1 MFELSAPLTKL
12 FPEEEAFDRVLA
24 LDGQVYR
31 QVKGRR
37 TLRFEADGR
46 GFFLK
51 VHSGVGWGEIV
62 KNLVHLRLPV
72 LGAMNERH
80 AIQRLQE
87 LGVATMQI
95 AGWGQ
100 RGISPASRQS
110 FLITEELENTVS
122 LEDFCR
128 GWAAS
133 PPPFALRRALVVKLA
148 TLARAL
154 HANGVNHRDFYL
166 CHFLLQLPLPATVG
180 SPDDLAVFLIDLH
193 RVQLRSATPQRWAVK
208 DVAGLY
214 FSSLDIGLTRRD
226 VWRFMRYYSGRGL
239 RATFDAQGA
248 FWKKVRR
255 RAVQLYRRDFHR
267 DPVLPV

>member
-1 MFELSAPLTKL
+1 MLELSEPLTKM
-12 FPEEEAFDRVLA
+12 FPEEAAFDRILA

-46 GFFLK
+46 GYFLK
-51 VHSGVGWGEIV
+51 LHTGVGWGEIF

-72 LGAMNERH
+72 ISANNERH
-80 AIQRLQE
+80 AIRKFQE
-87 LGVATMQI
+87 LGVETMKI

-100 RGISPASRQS
+100 RGVNPAVRQS

-133 PPPFALRRALVVKLA
+133 PPPYALRRALVIKLA
-148 TLARAL
+148 RITRTL
-154 HANGVNHRDFYL
+154 HTNGVNHRDFYL
-166 CHFLLQLPLPATVG
+166 CHFLLQLPLPAVVG
-180 SPDDLAVFLIDLH
+180 SPDDLPVFLIDLH

-226 VWRFMRYYSGRGL
+226 VLRFMRCYSGRNL
-239 RATFDAQGA
+239 RATLDAQGA

-255 RAVQLYRRDFHR
+255 RAVQLYRRDFRR